1 MASMAPSPT
10 SHGFLWAT
18 AGRMGQGQ
26 QLGHAGGAG
35 GGNGEGWGELP
46 SHLLSLPRP
55 YSRVGPEPAAGPEP
69 SEGRLGQ
76 RSPGICPS
84 LSVCPRL

>member
-35 GGNGEGWGELP
+35 GGKWGGVGGAPFPPPLPPEALQQGW
-46 SHLLSLPRP
+46 
-55 YSRVGPEPAAGPEP
+55 A
-69 SEGRLGQ
+69 
-76 RSPGICPS
+76 
-84 LSVCPRL
+84 